1 MKEVYKFF
9 SLTNEYQLI
18 CYYNFVWVDGNN
30 QIQYKWAEK
39 AKTYESSF
47 TLNQLVD
54 QIVALII
61 VIGSALALWKTLTIT
76 FNTECP
82 VVVVL
87 TGSM

>member
-1 MKEVYKFF
+1 
-9 SLTNEYQLI
+9 
-18 CYYNFVWVDGNN
+18 
-30 QIQYKWAEK
+30 
-39 AKTYESSF
+39 
-47 TLNQLVD
+47 
-54 QIVALII
+54 VALII